1 MHIRNLLFFKE
12 ESFFHFSSGLIRVI
26 LQLRYSELLLVR
38 DLLFW
43 QIGVVDWVQELKIV
57 GFLNEKIKI
66 QSLKYFCFQLD
77 QLDVVYTATNLEG
90 LVIVVDFIVKLGCQK
105 QTDQEQFVDI
115 CPCEDKVAI
124 VEIVPI
130 DIDEGDYQTFW
141 LEVCLFVNTL
151 NVSLEVYSVQDWG
164 IEISVILSVVLLLLN
179 KVLEKRTRQKSIL
192 LELLLAEKLVLE
204 LSRLMLECFTLNFAE
219 SLFLHYNPKNSTS
232 IFQPQYFDLNIT
244 IVCYK

>member
-12 ESFFHFSSGLIRVI
+12 ESFFHFSSGLIGVI

-90 LVIVVDFIVKLGCQK
+90 LVIVVE
-105 QTDQEQFVDI
+105 EQFVDI
-115 CPCEDKVAI
+115 CPCEDKAAI

-204 LSRLMLECFTLNFAE
+204 LSRLMLECFTLNSAE